1 MKIRSIPKIFNLVV
15 LIFLATACHSEEST
29 SVPALTE
36 FTPTVAQITGT
47 DTTQEVVT
55 PIPTS
60 LSPTESSIVLAAR
73 VNGEGIPL
81 AVYEAELRRFEANS
95 GTGLATYTT
104 EIVLDTLIDDVL
116 LAQAARNAGFLVSD
130 ELLETR
136 IQALGLTDQAL
147 EEWLQANDY
156 TPEDFRRALELAIQA
171 AWMRDQIISN
181 VADSAEQ
188 VYARQILQY
197 NLSSAEAIHAQ
208 LESGDDFGAVATEVD
223 PITKGDLG
231 WFPRGYLIVPELDD
245 ILFTLE
251 IGTYSPVIETA
262 LGYHIVQVLDRSLD
276 RPLTAEARRVL
287 QTQALAQWLENE
299 RNKSEIIILLP

>member
-1 MKIRSIPKIFNLVV
+1 MDKWIYAVRKGKAEDL
-15 LIFLATACHSEEST
+15 
-29 SVPALTE
+29 PADE
-36 FTPTVAQITGT
+36 ITN
-47 DTTQEVVT
+47 
-55 PIPTS
+55 
-60 LSPTESSIVLAAR
+60 R
-73 VNGEGIPL
+73 W
-81 AVYEAELRRFEANS
+81 LR
-95 GTGLATYTT
+95 
-104 EIVLDTLIDDVL
+104 
-116 LAQAARNAGFLVSD
+116 
-130 ELLETR
+130 
-136 IQALGLTDQAL
+136 
-147 EEWLQANDY
+147 
-156 TPEDFRRALELAIQA
+156 
-171 AWMRDQIISN
+171 
-181 VADSAEQ
+181 
-188 VYARQILQY
+188 
-197 NLSSAEAIHAQ
+197 AIHAQ